1 MKYLLHFLSNARKLF
16 GIRIFF
22 FGIATGLANT
32 ALISII
38 NETIKYGID
47 AKTPSPLL
55 AAGYILSLLF
65 YFLLQ
70 YSYQALLIRSAE
82 SLILQSRKELIDRIR
97 KSSLQSFEKLGSTR
111 LFVLISADT
120 ATIGQIATLASGVT
134 TSVIVIT
141 GVLIYLLIISIK
153 GFLLTIAIITFSFLV
168 ALAKQKQNIRRIK
181 HLMELQ
187 NTFLR
192 YVQQMLDGMKE
203 IKIDS
208 QVDKGLYDTQIR
220 PRMEEVTSATISNS
234 TFQSRFSL
242 LGQSIFFITMGCILY
257 LFPLLKVTITENNAQ
272 FVIVLIYI
280 LAPLQSLLPLI
291 PQFSRIK
298 STLERLEEAM
308 KTLQEEASAAHD
320 GPQAENEFTEIRI
333 RDLTYTYKTLHNDE
347 FSLGPI
353 NLDIKAGDLI
363 FIHGGNGS
371 GKSTLIKVLTGLYPQ
386 SGGSIMRDNQLID
399 YRNLQMYRNMFGVIF
414 TDNHL
419 FEHIHGVDDT
429 AAATVEQLIRKVG
442 LIEKVNFSQN
452 QFDTIDLS
460 AGQKKRVA
468 LVSALV
474 RNKPIYIFDEW
485 AANQDPDFKHFFYQS
500 IIPELS
506 KQRKTVILITHDDRY
521 LHIAQRVIKMEN
533 GRIQE
538 QQV

>member
-16 GIRIFF
+16 GIRIFI

-47 AKTPSPLL
+47 EKMPSPLL
-55 AAGYILSLLF
+55 AAGYVLSLLL

-120 ATIGQIATLASGVT
+120 ATIGQIATLASGVI

-141 GVLIYLLIISIK
+141 GVLLYLLVISIK
-153 GFLLTIAIITFSFLV
+153 GFLLTITIIAISFLV

-187 NTFLR
+187 NTFLG
-192 YVQQMLDGMKE
+192 YVQQMLNGMKE

-208 QVDKGLYDTQIR
+208 QVDKGLYDTQIK
-220 PRMEEVTSATISNS
+220 PRMEEVSSATISNNV
-234 TFQSRFSL
+234 FQSRFSL

-272 FVIVLIYI
+272 FVIMLIYI
-280 LAPLQSLLPLI
+280 LGPLQSLLPLI

-308 KTLQEEASAAHD
+308 KTLQEEASAAYD
-320 GPQAENEFTEIRI
+320 SQQAENSFTEIRI

-399 YRNLQMYRNMFGVIF
+399 YHNLQMYRNMFGVIF

-419 FEHIHGVDDT
+419 FEHIHGVDQT
-429 AAATVEQLIRKVG
+429 AAANVQQLIRKVG
-442 LIEKVNFSQN
+442 LVEKVNFSQN

-460 AGQKKRVA
+460 EGQKKRVA

-485 AANQDPDFKHFFYQS
+485 AANQDPDFKHFFYQN

-533 GRIQE
+533 GKIQE
-538 QQV
+538 QKV